1 MAGSKLTNTQKQS
14 APVGLKYDSDK
25 PDMSLLSSIS
35 MVELAKVLSF
45 GKEKYAA
52 HNWRKGI
59 SLTRL
64 NAAAM
69 RHIFAHNNGED
80 LDPETGLSHLAHAM
94 CCMMFAVE
102 LQQTRSD
109 VDDRFVVGSK

>member
-1 MAGSKLTNTQKQS
+1 MNTLTKKQKETS
-14 APVGLKYDSDK
+14 PVGIKYDQDK
-25 PDMSLLSSIS
+25 PDFSLLSSVS
-35 MVELAKVLSF
+35 MNELAKVLTF

-59 SLTRL
+59 TLTRL

-80 LDPETGLSHLAHAM
+80 LDSETGLSHLAHAM
-94 CCMMFAVE
+94 CCMMFAIE
-102 LQQTRSD
+102 LQKTRSD
-109 VDDRFVVGSK
+109 VDDRYVVVT

>member
-1 MAGSKLTNTQKQS
+1 MATLTNKQKANS
-14 APVGLKYDSDK
+14 PVGIKYDADK
-25 PDMSLLSSIS
+25 PDFSLLSTIS
-35 MVELAKVLSF
+35 MTELAKVLTF

-59 SLTRL
+59 TLTRL

-80 LDPETGLSHLAHAM
+80 LDSETGLSHLAHAM
-94 CCMMFAVE
+94 CCMMFAIE
-102 LQQTRSD
+102 LQKTRSD
-109 VDDRFVVGSK
+109 VDDRFVVTSL